1 MTKKNTF
8 KSVLYAGAAIA
19 ALSLGTATA
28 TNVHAD
34 TTAPANAASTRVHN
48 QVHQLFQLHKTRL
61 HQLHQ
66 LHLILLRQLQTL
78 RQLLTMQ
85 RKLLIR

>member
-8 KSVLYAGAAIA
+8 KSVLYDGAAIA

-61 HQLHQ
+61 HQLHLTRVLHNKVFLMLHQ
-66 LHLILLRQLQTL
+66 L
-78 RQLLTMQ
+78 
-85 RKLLIR
+85 